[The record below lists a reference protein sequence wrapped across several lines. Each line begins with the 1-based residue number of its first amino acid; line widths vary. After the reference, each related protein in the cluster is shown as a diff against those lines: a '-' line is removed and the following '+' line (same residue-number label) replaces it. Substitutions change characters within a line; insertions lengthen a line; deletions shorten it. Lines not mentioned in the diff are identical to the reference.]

1 MVNVYFWLVAR
12 MLSFSYLHNLL
23 HQLASLAV
31 LLGLAFVSREL
42 TSMLPLAGFARFIL
56 SGMLYSLL
64 AALSLLAVP
73 RLAGCSRQELYSI
86 GGRVWRGLSWQR

>member
-1 MVNVYFWLVAR
+1 
-12 MLSFSYLHNLL
+12 MLSLNFLHNLL

-31 LLGLAFVSREL
+31 LLGLAFVSREI
-42 TSMLPLAGFARFIL
+42 TSMLLPAGFTRFIL

-64 AALSLLAVP
+64 VALCLLAAP

-86 GGRVWRGLSWQR
+86 GERVWHNLPWQR